1 MTIISSE
8 NPNRLIN
15 EKSPY
20 LLQHAYNPVEWYPWG
35 EEAFEKAERE
45 NKPVFLSIGYST
57 CHWCHVMA
65 KESFEDPSVAEV
77 LNQSFV
83 SIKVDREERPDVDS
97 IYMRVCQAFTGG
109 GGWPTSIFMNAD
121 QKPFFAGT
129 YFPKVYFLDLLKAIS
144 EKWAEDQSALL
155 NQGESITEALDH
167 SAHFSQTP
175 QAVPIHAAVS
185 ELKQTFDK
193 EFGGFGQEPKFP
205 TPHILYLLLKTE
217 PDMAEKTLIQMYK
230 GGIFDHIGFGFSRYS
245 TDRFWLVPHFEKM
258 LYDNALLAT
267 AYLMAFEL
275 TGKEIYRSV
284 AEKTLLYVKRDLG
297 SPDRGFFSAQDADS
311 DGEEGKYYLLKPEEL
326 TALLGET
333 NGRRFNVYFGITQN
347 GNFEGRNIPNLINN
361 GKVDSSM
368 DEFLPTVYEYRKSR
382 TSLRTDHKILTSWN
396 ALALAAYANAYRILG
411 TQAHLDIA
419 LKTVGFMERELTDG
433 DIVFSGVTSGVR
445 GNVGLLDDY
454 AFYIYALI
462 CLHQATQDPVF
473 LTRAQSLQSKAI
485 SEYFDQDDGGF
496 FFSGKSNEKL
506 IFNPKETYD
515 GAMPSG
521 NSVMVYNLT
530 RLYALTNADAFYTV
544 LKKQEA
550 FMNAASAG
558 YPPGNSF
565 YLYSMLPTTEIVC
578 VLKEP
583 SDLNKIKIKSD
594 WIFKVTKDSSYSLLN
609 GETTYYVC
617 GDGACLPP
625 SNKLPEH

>member
-1 MTIISSE
+1 VTIISSE

>member
-8 NPNRLIN
+8 NPNRLVN

-65 KESFEDPSVAEV
+65 KESFEDPSVAEA

-83 SIKVDREERPDVDS
+83 SIKVDREERPDIDN
-97 IYMRVCQAFTGG
+97 IYMRVCQTFTGG
-109 GGWPTSIFMNAD
+109 GGWPTSIFMTAD

-129 YFPKVYFLDLLKAIS
+129 YFPKAYFLDLLKAIS

-155 NQGESITEALDH
+155 NQGKRISEAL
-167 SAHFSQTP
+167 SQPTNFSQTL
-175 QAVPIHAAVS
+175 QTAPIHAAVS
-185 ELKQTFDK
+185 ALKQTFDE
-193 EFGGFGQEPKFP
+193 EFGGFGQAPKFP

-217 PDMAEKTLIQMYK
+217 PDMAEKTLIQMYR

-284 AEKTLLYVKRDLG
+284 AEKTLLYMKRDLG
-297 SPDRGFFSAQDADS
+297 SPDAGFFSAQDADS
-311 DGEEGKYYLLKPEEL
+311 DGEEGKYYGLKPEEL

-333 NGRRFNVYFGITQN
+333 DGRRFNAYFGITQN

-361 GKVDSSM
+361 GKIDSSM
-368 DEFLPTVYEYRKSR
+368 DEFLPKVYEYRKSK

-411 TQAHLDIA
+411 TQAYLDIA
-419 LKTVGFMERELTDG
+419 LKTVGFMDRELTDG
-433 DIVFSGVTSGVR
+433 DTVFSGVTSGVR
-445 GNVGLLDDY
+445 GSVGLLDDY

-473 LTRAQSLQSKAI
+473 LARAQSLQSKAI
-485 SEYFDQDDGGF
+485 SEYFDQEDGGF

-550 FMNAASAG
+550 FMNASSAG

-578 VLKEP
+578 VLKEC

-594 WIFKVTKDSSYSLLN
+594 WIFKVTKNSAHPLLN
-609 GETTYYVC
+609 GATTYYVC
-617 GDGACLPP
+617 GDGVCLPP
-625 SNKLPEH
+625 SNKIPEH